1 MIIMDILQIIWDA
14 HLHPSKAWFE
24 KQKIHFTKYIWK
36 NKSNRIESTDNKRRE
51 IIEKRLTKNT
61 NFNNIYERKMIIFI
75 KATKKRIELQ
85 EYSFVMTTPNGQEK
99 FDISLVNLI
108 RLEPNQ
114 KPIHLTPGS
123 YGIKKGLTPDGP
135 FTKSF
140 SGILYQDDYR
150 KAFHNNSFLSDL
162 MVPNFEEAVESK
174 FEYTSWINCLEMCAK
189 YHKILKVLIK
199 FGSIKLATDI
209 VSNYNVLRR
218 NIYSRRFLESYSS
231 FIKLNPVPKTVDY
244 IVERFNKYEGVLQF
258 FADRNL
264 VLSDF
269 NTTTKTKKNL
279 NDIFK
284 NSPLKYIDFT
294 KLITPLPS
302 IRELDELIKSIEWLE
317 KYRFEIEFCQ
327 KVGAIQLVNE
337 LFEKFF
343 TPMNLDY
350 HEHDKTDNY
359 LNRNFLSQHKQYLKQ
374 DINLDELNLVVD
386 IESNI
391 EGFNKLTK
399 NYRLQE
405 LSLKKY
411 LLKTEFDFK
420 YYDEYI
426 NGLHELGWNLTKK
439 ILYPNNPF
447 QALAEVRDALKNN
460 KDTILSRKFKEQ
472 TLKNNKYVMN
482 IDNFQFILPQSPVD
496 LVAEGL
502 ALNNC
507 LNTYQRKYALG
518 EAVIVFMRDSS
529 NPDKP
534 LYAIEM
540 HDDRATQFRG
550 NNNSTPPKIASDVLS
565 KYVEKIRSIK
575 QAS

>member
-1 MIIMDILQIIWDA
+1 M
-14 HLHPSKAWFE
+14 
-24 KQKIHFTKYIWK
+24 
-36 NKSNRIESTDNKRRE
+36 
-51 IIEKRLTKNT
+51 
-61 NFNNIYERKMIIFI
+61 
-75 KATKKRIELQ
+75 
-85 EYSFVMTTPNGQEK
+85 G
-99 FDISLVNLI
+99 
-108 RLEPNQ
+108 
-114 KPIHLTPGS
+114 
-123 YGIKKGLTPDGP
+123 
-135 FTKSF
+135 
-140 SGILYQDDYR
+140 
-150 KAFHNNSFLSDL
+150 
-162 MVPNFEEAVESK
+162 
-174 FEYTSWINCLEMCAK
+174 
-189 YHKILKVLIK
+189 
-199 FGSIKLATDI
+199 
-209 VSNYNVLRR
+209 
-218 NIYSRRFLESYSS
+218 
-231 FIKLNPVPKTVDY
+231 
-244 IVERFNKYEGVLQF
+244 RFNKYEGVLQF

-269 NTTTKTKKNL
+269 NSDTKKDL
-279 NDIFK
+279 NAIFK

-302 IRELDELIKSIEWLE
+302 IRELDALIKSIEWLE

-327 KVGAIQLVNE
+327 KVGSIQLVNE
-337 LFEKFF
+337 LFKKFSAF
-343 TPMNLDY
+343 MNSDY
-350 HEHDKTDNY
+350 HEHDKSDNY

-374 DINLDELNLVVD
+374 DINLDELNLVID

-391 EGFNKLTK
+391 EGFNKITK
-399 NYRLQE
+399 NYRLKE

-426 NGLHELGWNLTKK
+426 NGLHQLGWNLTKK

-460 KDTILSRKFKEQ
+460 KDAILSRKFKEQ

-496 LVAEGL
+496 LIAEGL

-507 LNTYQRKYALG
+507 LNTYQKKYALG
-518 EAVIVFMRDSS
+518 EVVIVFMRDIS

-550 NNNSTPPKIASDVLS
+550 NNNSTPPKIANDVLG
-565 KYVEKIRSIK
+565 KYVKKIKSIK

>member
-1 MIIMDILQIIWDA
+1 MAILQSIWDA

-36 NKSNRIESTDNKRRE
+36 NKSTRIESTDNKRRE

-61 NFNNIYERKMIIFI
+61 NFNNIYERQMIIFI

-85 EYSFVMTTPNGQEK
+85 EYSFIMTTPNGQEE

-114 KPIHLTPGS
+114 KPIHLTLGS
-123 YGIKKGLTPDGP
+123 NGIKKGLTPDGP

-209 VSNYNVLRR
+209 ISNHNTLRR
-218 NIYSRRFLESYSS
+218 NTYSRSFLESYSS
-231 FIKLNPVPKTVDY
+231 FIKLNPVPETVDY
-244 IVERFNKYEGVLQF
+244 IVGRFNKYEGVLQF

-269 NTTTKTKKNL
+269 NSDTKKDL
-279 NDIFK
+279 NAIFK

-302 IRELDELIKSIEWLE
+302 IRELDALIKSIEWLE

-337 LFEKFF
+337 LFKKFSAF
-343 TPMNLDY
+343 MNSDY
-350 HEHDKTDNY
+350 HEHDKSDNY
-359 LNRNFLSQHKQYLKQ
+359 LNRNFLSQHKQ
-374 DINLDELNLVVD
+374 
-386 IESNI
+386 
-391 EGFNKLTK
+391 
-399 NYRLQE
+399 
-405 LSLKKY
+405 
-411 LLKTEFDFK
+411 
-420 YYDEYI
+420 
-426 NGLHELGWNLTKK
+426 
-439 ILYPNNPF
+439 
-447 QALAEVRDALKNN
+447 
-460 KDTILSRKFKEQ
+460 
-472 TLKNNKYVMN
+472 
-482 IDNFQFILPQSPVD
+482 
-496 LVAEGL
+496 
-502 ALNNC
+502 
-507 LNTYQRKYALG
+507 
-518 EAVIVFMRDSS
+518 
-529 NPDKP
+529 
-534 LYAIEM
+534 
-540 HDDRATQFRG
+540 
-550 NNNSTPPKIASDVLS
+550 
-565 KYVEKIRSIK
+565 
-575 QAS
+575 

>member
-1 MIIMDILQIIWDA
+1 MIIMDILQSIWDA
-14 HLHPSKAWFE
+14 RLHPSKAWFE

-36 NKSNRIESTDNKRRE
+36 NKSTRIESTDNKRRE

-61 NFNNIYERKMIIFI
+61 NFNNIYERQMIIFI

-85 EYSFVMTTPNGQEK
+85 EYSFVMTTPNGQEE

-162 MVPNFEEAVESK
+162 MVPSFEEAVESK
-174 FEYTSWINCLEMCAK
+174 FEYNSWINCLEMCAK

-209 VSNYNVLRR
+209 ISNYNVLRR
-218 NIYSRRFLESYSS
+218 NAYSRSFLESYSS
-231 FIKLNPVPKTVDY
+231 FIRLNPVPETVDY
-244 IVERFNKYEGVLQF
+244 IVGRFNKYEGVLQF

-269 NTTTKTKKNL
+269 NSDTKKDL
-279 NDIFK
+279 NAIFK

-302 IRELDELIKSIEWLE
+302 IRELDALIKSIEWLE

-337 LFEKFF
+337 LFKKFSAF
-343 TPMNLDY
+343 MNSDY
-350 HEHDKTDNY
+350 HEHDKSDNY

-374 DINLDELNLVVD
+374 DINLDELNLVID

-391 EGFNKLTK
+391 EGFNKITK
-399 NYRLQE
+399 NYRLKE

-426 NGLHELGWNLTKK
+426 KGLHQLGWNLTKK

-460 KDTILSRKFKEQ
+460 KDAILSRKFKEQ

-496 LVAEGL
+496 LIAEGL

-507 LNTYQRKYALG
+507 LNTYQKKYALG
-518 EAVIVFMRDSS
+518 EVVIVFMRDIS

-550 NNNSTPPKIASDVLS
+550 NNNSTPPKIANDVLG
-565 KYVEKIRSIK
+565 KYVKKIKSIK

>member
-1 MIIMDILQIIWDA
+1 MIIMDILQSIWDA
-14 HLHPSKAWFE
+14 RLHPSKAWFE
-24 KQKIHFTKYIWK
+24 KQKIHFPKYIWK
-36 NKSNRIESTDNKRRE
+36 NKSTRIESTDNKRRE

-61 NFNNIYERKMIIFI
+61 NFNNIYERQMIIFI

-85 EYSFVMTTPNGQEK
+85 EYSFVMTTPNGQEE

-162 MVPNFEEAVESK
+162 MVPSFEEAVESK

-209 VSNYNVLRR
+209 ISNHNVLRR
-218 NIYSRRFLESYSS
+218 NAYSRSFLESYSS
-231 FIKLNPVPKTVDY
+231 FIKLNPVPETVDY
-244 IVERFNKYEGVLQF
+244 IVGRFNKYEGVLQF

-269 NTTTKTKKNL
+269 NSDTKKDL
-279 NDIFK
+279 NAIFK

-302 IRELDELIKSIEWLE
+302 IRELDALIKSIEWLE

-337 LFEKFF
+337 LFKKFSAF
-343 TPMNLDY
+343 MNSDY
-350 HEHDKTDNY
+350 HEHDKSDNY

-399 NYRLQE
+399 NYRLKE

-420 YYDEYI
+420 YYNEYI
-426 NGLHELGWNLTKK
+426 NGLHELRWNLTKK

>member
-1 MIIMDILQIIWDA
+1 MDILQSIWDA
-14 HLHPSKAWFE
+14 RLHPSKAWFE

-36 NKSNRIESTDNKRRE
+36 NKSTRIESTDNKRRE

-61 NFNNIYERKMIIFI
+61 NFNNIYERQMIIFI

-85 EYSFVMTTPNGQEK
+85 EYSFVMTTPNGQEE

-162 MVPNFEEAVESK
+162 MVPSFEEAVESK
-174 FEYTSWINCLEMCAK
+174 FEYNSWINCLEMCAK

-209 VSNYNVLRR
+209 ISNYNVLRR
-218 NIYSRRFLESYSS
+218 NAYSRSFLESYSS
-231 FIKLNPVPKTVDY
+231 FIRLNPVPETVDY
-244 IVERFNKYEGVLQF
+244 IVGRFNKYEGVLQF

-269 NTTTKTKKNL
+269 NSDTKKDL
-279 NDIFK
+279 NAIFK

-302 IRELDELIKSIEWLE
+302 IRELDALIKSIEWLE

-337 LFEKFF
+337 LFKKFSAF
-343 TPMNLDY
+343 MNSDY
-350 HEHDKTDNY
+350 HEHDKSDNY

-374 DINLDELNLVVD
+374 DINLDELNLVID

-391 EGFNKLTK
+391 EGFNKITK
-399 NYRLQE
+399 NYRLKE

-426 NGLHELGWNLTKK
+426 KGLHQLGWNLTKK

-460 KDTILSRKFKEQ
+460 KDAILSRKFKEQ

-496 LVAEGL
+496 LIAEGL

-507 LNTYQRKYALG
+507 LNTYQKKYALG
-518 EAVIVFMRDSS
+518 EVVIVFMRDIS

-550 NNNSTPPKIASDVLS
+550 NNNSTPPKIANDVLG
-565 KYVEKIRSIK
+565 KYVKKIKSIK